1 MQRKEYKK
9 VRAVGNASTLRVA
22 LVVSRFNSD
31 ITESMLEAALMTLR
45 EWGVTERNTHVVH
58 VPGSFEIPVACQK
71 VIKKVKPHAIVALG
85 CVIQGDTK
93 HDHYISSAV
102 SHGIMRLSLD
112 HTIPISFGILTTN
125 NLAQAK
131 VRSQGKANKGHE
143 AALAVLETALL

>member
-9 VRAVGNASTLRVA
+9 ERSAGDASKLKVAV
-22 LVVSRFNSD
+22 VVSEFNSD
-31 ITESMLEAALMTLR
+31 ITERMLDAALETLNA
-45 EWGVTERNTHVVH
+45 WGVEVKNTTIVR

-71 VIKKVKPHAIVALG
+71 VIARSKPHAIVALG

-112 HTIPISFGILTTN
+112 HKIPISFGVLTTN

-131 VRSQGKANKGHE
+131 ARSKGKENKGYE
-143 AALAVLETALL
+143 AARAVLTTALL

>member
-9 VRAVGNASTLRVA
+9 ERPAGDASKLKIA

-31 ITESMLEAALMTLR
+31 ITESMLEAARMTLR
-45 EWGVTERNTHVVH
+45 EWGVNEKKTIVVH

-71 VIKKVKPHAIVALG
+71 VIAKYKPNAIVALG
-85 CVIQGDTK
+85 CVIQGETK

-112 HTIPISFGILTTN
+112 HKVPISFGILTTN
-125 NLAQAK
+125 NLAQAQA
-131 VRSQGKANKGHE
+131 RSRGRENKGHE
-143 AALAVLETALL
+143 AARAVLETALL

>member
-9 VRAVGNASTLRVA
+9 ERAVGNGSKLKVA

-31 ITESMLEAALMTLR
+31 ITDSMLEAARETLR
-45 EWGVTERNTHVVH
+45 AWGVTARNTTTVF

-71 VIKKVKPHAIVALG
+71 VIAKTKPHAIIALG
-85 CVIQGDTK
+85 CIIQGDTK
-93 HDHYISSAV
+93 HDHYIASAV
-102 SHGIMRLSLD
+102 SHGLMRLSLD
-112 HTIPISFGILTTN
+112 HKIPISFGILTTN

-131 VRSQGKANKGHE
+131 ARSRGKENKGHE

>member
-9 VRAVGNASTLRVA
+9 VRVAGDASKLRVA
-22 LVVSRFNSD
+22 IVVSRFNSD
-31 ITESMLEAALMTLR
+31 ITESMLEAARSTLR
-45 EWGVTERNTHVVH
+45 AWGVTEKNTTVVR

-71 VIKKVKPHAIVALG
+71 VIARVKPHAIVALG

-112 HTIPISFGILTTN
+112 HKIPVSFGVLTTN

-131 VRSQGKANKGHE
+131 ARSRGKENKGYE